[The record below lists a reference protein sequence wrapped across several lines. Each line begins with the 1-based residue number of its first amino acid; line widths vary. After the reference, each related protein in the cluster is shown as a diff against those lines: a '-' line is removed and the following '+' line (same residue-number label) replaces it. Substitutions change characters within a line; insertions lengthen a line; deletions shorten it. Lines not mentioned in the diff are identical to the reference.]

1 MTRFASL
8 SAAAIASFMLLSAT
22 AATAQSNT
30 VFYAAKPVAES
41 SAKLV
46 VRDTL
51 WKCGTNGC
59 ISTTKGTSRPAFVC
73 EALVKE
79 VGAIASFR
87 AGAQEFDAE
96 ALAKCNA
103 RA

>member
-1 MTRFASL
+1 MPRFAPL

-22 AATAQSNT
+22 VATAQPNPA
-30 VFYAAKPVAES
+30 FYAANPVAAGAS
-41 SAKLV
+41 KLV

-51 WKCGTNGC
+51 WKCDTNGC
-59 ISTTKGTSRPAFVC
+59 FSTTKGNSRPAFVC
-73 EALVKE
+73 EALVKKVGE
-79 VGAIASFR
+79 VASFR
-87 AGAQEFDAE
+87 AGEQEFDAE